1 MSERPTA
8 TVRLGWLL
16 QLPGDLEG
24 QFWAASDTQWL
35 LCTMDLLAFMMVL
48 PNVIAAVLGRVN
60 KSLPQGVE
68 LPMGAKAILMLYWLV
83 SVRPVGL
90 MLLNFQHYKKH
101 RTKLAVASRLYRLVG
116 PWDGIVLRAR
126 KDRWFWW
133 KVVELLSW
141 ATPCPLQGAA
151 DYGTEQLH
159 HCQHST

>member
-1 MSERPTA
+1 MSERSTA

-24 QFWAASDTQWL
+24 MYHGPPCFHDGAAQRHSSCAGACQ
-35 LCTMDLLAFMMVL
+35 
-48 PNVIAAVLGRVN
+48 
-60 KSLPQGVE
+60 QGVE
-68 LPMGAKAILMLYWLV
+68 LPMGAKALLMLYWLV
-83 SVRPVGL
+83 SVLPVGL
-90 MLLNFQHYKKH
+90 MLLNFQHFKRH

-126 KDRWFWW
+126 KHRWFWW